1 MKKSEAF
8 DILSERIRNMCISD
22 LIYAD
27 SKEKGSVEM
36 MIAVLSDINAT
47 NELLVELVKKDGE
60 CCDDSS
66 VC

>member
-8 DILSERIRNMCISD
+8 DILSERIWNMCISD
-22 LIYAD
+22 LIYSD
-27 SKEKGSVEM
+27 STEKGSVEM

-60 CCDDSS
+60 CRDDSS